1 MSSTQVK
8 KSVNNQPVWNN
19 SLFIPAV
26 HFDITK
32 NQMKEEMEKNIGK
45 VHRIDFVGFNSE
57 NGAGRRAFV
66 HFSNTYQNNY
76 VKGLRNDL
84 ETKGYAD
91 VHYGKKMMWRL
102 MPNKNPVPE
111 TDQTIQQVASNIDFI
126 SEKIK
131 IHEDVMI
138 RQNEMYLDL
147 QKKMDTME
155 ENQMAQEQYMENLLH
170 YTKRLE
176 YQIMMMQS
184 MPLPMPYYLLPPPY
198 PMQFAPI
205 HPLSSDSSCVD
216 EQEPEPEQFSTIDH
230 EFEKSGQIQM
240 PYTFFEGADMEFEPS
255 DFEET
260 DTQGKMSICDLV

>member
-19 SLFIPAV
+19 SIFIPAV

-45 VHRIDFVGFNSE
+45 VHRVDFVGFNSE

-66 HFSNTYQNNY
+66 HFSNTYQNPY
-76 VKGLRNDL
+76 VKGIRNDL

-91 VHYGKKMMWRL
+91 VNYGKKMMWRL

-131 IHEDVMI
+131 IHEEVML

-147 QKKMDTME
+147 QKKMDAME
-155 ENQMAQEQYMENLLH
+155 ENQIAHEQYMENLLH

-176 YQIMMMQS
+176 HQILMMQS
-184 MPLPMPYYLLPPPY
+184 MPIPMPIQPYYLLPPPVPV
-198 PMQFAPI
+198 PMQFAP
-205 HPLSSDSSCVD
+205 HFVYPDSSCVD
-216 EQEPEPEQFSTIDH
+216 EC
-230 EFEKSGQIQM
+230 EKSEQM
-240 PYTFFEGADMEFEPS
+240 PYTFFEEADMEFEPS
-255 DFEET
+255 DFEE